1 MSDQQK
7 SYASAE
13 RRHHN
18 PSPLTDDEIEQIA
31 ERAAKK
37 AVELMTRDAYAA
49 VGKGIVHKTLW
60 VIGVVAVSAFVWAA
74 QHGLISPKP

>member
-1 MSDQQK
+1 MSDPTP
-7 SYASAE
+7 YDGPE
-13 RRHHN
+13 RRQHLAAQ
-18 PSPLTDDEIEQIA
+18 LTDEQVEAIA

-49 VGKGIVHKTLW
+49 VGKNVVHKALW
-60 VIGVVAVSAFVWAA
+60 IIGVMAVAAFVWAA